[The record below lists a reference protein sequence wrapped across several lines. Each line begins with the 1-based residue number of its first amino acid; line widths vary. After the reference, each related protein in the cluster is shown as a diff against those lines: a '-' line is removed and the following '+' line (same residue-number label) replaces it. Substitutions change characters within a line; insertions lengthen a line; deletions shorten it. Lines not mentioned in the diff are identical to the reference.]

1 MSLAMTL
8 SERESFLAELHVGVV
23 SIGRDDAGPLTVP
36 IWYDY
41 EPGGDAWMLIGAT
54 SRKAK
59 AIKAGDRFSL
69 VAQNEG
75 MPYSYVSVE
84 GVAELRAPKEGEMLN
99 MAIRY
104 LGESQGKAYA
114 SQSSGE
120 NHVLVM
126 KIERWLTVDYGK
138 LG

>member
-1 MSLAMTL
+1 MSLSMTKA
-8 SERESFLAELHVGVV
+8 EREAFLADVHVGVV
-23 SIGRDDAGPLTVP
+23 SFNEPGRGPLSAP